1 MRSKDSFNER
11 GGEAVMLCNFDRSPL
26 KPWLVIMRCLWTSV
40 LKFLYFKINT
50 DTPAGKPELLISLT
64 VGFRGCVKIWG
75 FLDGTTNG
83 NFS

>member
-40 LKFLYFKINT
+40 LIVFI
-50 DTPAGKPELLISLT
+50 
-64 VGFRGCVKIWG
+64 VKI
-75 FLDGTTNG
+75 LINDKKP
-83 NFS
+83 